1 MVTGCCDVAQKV
13 STNVKIES
21 EKKKF
26 ENFLKNAFL
35 NSTFSNVAGLSFELF
50 SNPFFFAD
58 NVSKNTITA
67 VNKHSK
73 LFTEQL
79 T

>member
-50 SNPFFFAD
+50 SNPFFLR
-58 NVSKNTITA
+58 TMCQRI
-67 VNKHSK
+67 
-73 LFTEQL
+73 QL
-79 T
+79 PPLTSIQNYLPSN